1 MLVWWRS
8 VSWRPCAPRTERQF
22 PLVKLR
28 ECYVCYNQLM
38 TDTLTH
44 ISDIS
49 KPEMGS
55 GEDAQFVFAKYDYTA
70 QGNQKLDMRRLLV
83 RYQECIYNF

>member
-1 MLVWWRS
+1 
-8 VSWRPCAPRTERQF
+8 
-22 PLVKLR
+22 
-28 ECYVCYNQLM
+28 M

-70 QGNQKLDMRRLLV
+70 QGNQELDMRRLLI